1 MSNVKPAAAW
11 GSSGA
16 LLLLLLIHFET
27 KGEKKG
33 RDSIVLL
40 ESDSIRRPLENLRS
54 LF

>member
-16 LLLLLLIHFET
+16 LLLLLLLIHFET

-40 ESDSIRRPLENLRS
+40 E
-54 LF
+54 